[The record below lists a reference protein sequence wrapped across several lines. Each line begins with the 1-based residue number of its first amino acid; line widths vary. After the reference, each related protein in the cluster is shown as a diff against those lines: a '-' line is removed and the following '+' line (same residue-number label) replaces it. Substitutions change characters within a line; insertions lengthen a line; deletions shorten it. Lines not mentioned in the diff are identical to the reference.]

1 MYSTIKCTRNVGK
14 PTYVQ
19 YFGAALLF
27 IPVFLNFFPCEM
39 SICCSIPVRHVYRF
53 SVDWG
58 WLKPQ
63 KCYSSQFRKPETRG
77 QGVSR
82 AGLRLGLPQRKV
94 AFSPRGSHTP
104 PSVCISVLRTPVV
117 LDSVHLKD
125 LILT

>member
-58 WLKPQ
+58 VAKTTEMLLPH
-63 KCYSSQFRKPETRG
+63 SSGSRRPEGKVSAELVSVWAFLRG
-77 QGVSR
+77 RSLSPPV
-82 AGLRLGLPQRKV
+82 APTLLPPC
-94 AFSPRGSHTP
+94 ASLS
-104 PSVCISVLRTPVV
+104 
-117 LDSVHLKD
+117 
-125 LILT
+125 